1 MYISLDLWM
10 HRNLIKLLVYANKTK
25 IHEDV
30 TKIQFLLMYNNGTK
44 IPEYDSTGYNF
55 VQLINPWNNE
65 ARKSWDQKKKR
76 YMATR
81 TRQRRNNLS
90 PGTQVFIRFVLRA
103 V

>member
-10 HRNLIKLLVYANKTK
+10 YRNLIKLLVYANKTK

-55 VQLINPWNNE
+55 QLINPWNNE
-65 ARKSWDQKKKR
+65 ARKSWDQKKRR
-76 YMATR
+76 YIATR

-90 PGTQVFIRFVLRA
+90 LGTQVFIRFVLRA

>member
-10 HRNLIKLLVYANKTK
+10 DRNLIKLLYANKTK

-55 VQLINPWNNE
+55 QLINPWNNE
-65 ARKSWDQKKKR
+65 ARKSWDQKKKDI
-76 YMATR
+76 
-81 TRQRRNNLS
+81 S
-90 PGTQVFIRFVLRA
+90 PRVRDKDEII
-103 V
+103 

>member
-10 HRNLIKLLVYANKTK
+10 DRNLIKLLVYANKTK

-55 VQLINPWNNE
+55 QLINPWNNE
-65 ARKSWDQKKKR
+65 ARKSWDQKKKKDI
-76 YMATR
+76 
-81 TRQRRNNLS
+81 S
-90 PGTQVFIRFVLRA
+90 PRVRDKDEII
-103 V
+103 